1 MVPREIEWVEELPR
15 SPNGKVDYKLLKAQ
29 RAEGMRLA

>member
-29 RAEGMRLA
+29 RADVRGS

>member
-1 MVPREIEWVEELPR
+1 MLPREIEYVDELPC

-29 RAEGMRLA
+29 RAAGQVA